1 MQKDGCVKM
10 CDFCENSK
18 QIIQET
24 NMSSIR
30 FETYSVCIMKN
41 ELVFAGTVQDNFG
54 ITFPAETAKIRFC
67 PICGRKLE
75 EEKEL
80 PWVTVGNWKPVE
92 AKEIGKPQEKIE
104 VANFESDWRKNA
116 VYLEDDCK

>member
-1 MQKDGCVKM
+1 M
-10 CDFCENSK
+10 CDFCENIGIGIPCLNFSDQDEPNWIRSGEYIGIR
-18 QIIQET
+18 QIL
-24 NMSSIR
+24 NR
-30 FETYSVCIMKN
+30 KA
-41 ELVFAGTVQDNFG
+41 LVFTNSADEYGYGALD
-54 ITFPAETAKIRFC
+54 IIFC
-67 PICGRKLE
+67 PICGRKLD

-92 AKEIGKPQEKIE
+92 AKEIGKSQEKIE

>member
-1 MQKDGCVKM
+1 M

-30 FETYSVCIMKN
+30 LETYSVCIMKN
-41 ELVFAGTVQDNFG
+41 ELVFAGTVQDSLG
-54 ITFPAETAKIRFC
+54 ITFPAETAKIFFC
-67 PICGRKLE
+67 PICGRKLD

-80 PWVTVGNWKPVE
+80 PWVTVG
-92 AKEIGKPQEKIE
+92 
-104 VANFESDWRKNA
+104 
-116 VYLEDDCK
+116 YLEDDCK

>member
-1 MQKDGCVKM
+1 M

-18 QIIQET
+18 L
-24 NMSSIR
+24 MSDSLIAYGVNIHER
-30 FETYSVCIMKN
+30 EAVLSNKRTIFVK
-41 ELVFAGTVQDNFG
+41 FGTFDRLEINFPDMN
-54 ITFPAETAKIRFC
+54 FKIRFC

-104 VANFESDWRKNA
+104 VANFESDYRKNA
-116 VYLEDDCK
+116 VYLEVK

>member
-1 MQKDGCVKM
+1 M
-10 CDFCENSK
+10 CDFCEKAKNFFDEK
-18 QIIQET
+18 DT
-24 NMSSIR
+24 YDMRIR
-30 FETYSVCIMKN
+30 KSVNGGGK
-41 ELVFAGTVQDNFG
+41 ELFCYDDYCKKGFLLRIA
-54 ITFPAETAKIRFC
+54 FC